1 MGSLTKL
8 MKGCKPEVFYLLL
21 VEHLLLQLLNH
32 LALVVDLIILQQQT
46 DTWNRNSSLT
56 ALCITYTGKEQT
68 LSTCLLSVPSSI
80 TAIVFKLA
88 LERSAVVLI
97 LVNTKSQYINMDMIK

>member
-56 ALCITYTGKEQT
+56 ALCITHTGKEQT